1 MQSHLSPY
9 DWQAVRQDWIDS
21 ELSLLAYQRS
31 RRLASLMEG
40 RKVPSYTTLRNHLA
54 RPSENITVHTL
65 SEEEIQSA
73 ICPQALPTAVDPS
86 AMSAEMFSLRSQS
99 VVIRLPNGTSVE
111 FPSRNPEFFALQ
123 ILQSAIEGAFS

>member
-1 MQSHLSPY
+1 MHLPLSPSE
-9 DWQAVRQDWIDS
+9 WQAVRQDWIDS

-54 RPSENITVHTL
+54 CPSENITVHTL

-73 ICPQALPTAVDPS
+73 ICPQALPAVADP
-86 AMSAEMFSLRSQS
+86 ADMPTEIFSLRSQS
-99 VVIRLPNGTSVE
+99 IVIRLPNGTSVE